1 MGLDY
6 NSIKIL
12 LWAKNLGVS
21 FDRILTLGHQGLDCS
36 PSRFRRVL
44 RNFGLSATEEDLV
57 RCLDHGPCT
66 SLYADEFLRLLGA
79 TEVASVDRSDFEGAT
94 LLHDLN
100 ERFPEEQRS
109 RFTLVLDGGTLEHVF
124 DYPAA
129 LRHCLELVAL
139 SGHFIAIAP
148 AQNQMGHG
156 FYQISPELFFRV
168 LSGENG
174 FTLRKM
180 VLFDT
185 SRIDAPFFEV
195 RDPAL
200 TGKRSQLVS
209 DRPMQLAV
217 LAQRTDIKPI
227 LEKPPQQSDYAAA
240 WERHQVATRA
250 AKPSFPNS
258 NIERLRSALNPYW
271 PYWLRRLRRR
281 LAYSWNS
288 GAPTLRNRQHF
299 RRISRQEIFRER
311 SGNQTTDGHR

>member
-1 MGLDY
+1 L
-6 NSIKIL
+6 NS
-12 LWAKNLGVS
+12 V
-21 FDRILTLGHQGLDCS
+21 F
-36 PSRFRRVL
+36 
-44 RNFGLSATEEDLV
+44 
-57 RCLDHGPCT
+57 
-66 SLYADEFLRLLGA
+66 
-79 TEVASVDRSDFEGAT
+79 FE
-94 LLHDLN
+94 
-100 ERFPEEQRS
+100 RS

-129 LRHCLELVAL
+129 LRQCLELVAL
-139 SGHFIAIAP
+139 SGHFITIAP

-200 TGKRSQLVS
+200 
-209 DRPMQLAV
+209 
-217 LAQRTDIKPI
+217 
-227 LEKPPQQSDYAAA
+227 
-240 WERHQVATRA
+240 
-250 AKPSFPNS
+250 
-258 NIERLRSALNPYW
+258 
-271 PYWLRRLRRR
+271 RRR